1 MMRRIKLVLF
11 VLIGCMLTSCDY
23 IDTTKITEED
33 IVAQSYI
40 EATEPII
47 EEKPKN
53 IEYELGDITQK
64 EADEFTNLFNESNIY
79 GCLANMYYEDASKID
94 WTKIV
99 FEYSDKIQM
108 ADEKQI
114 AKYQDITGIRHGL
127 EYGLFT
133 ISKKDYDELI
143 KGYTGLTTVDYD
155 EKLLGTYIPE
165 FDSYFILYGQSIYI
179 ENLQCVGGTIAGDTY
194 TLRMVKFADDGI
206 SYIED
211 GFHNFDNYIVIK
223 KIADNN
229 FQMISCTP
237 IVEEFRYENSIRTIY
252 NPEFGELTFMAFSP
266 DDRMSVGH
274 DGSYYLFK
282 GPEIIWCLGGDN
294 LENTIDDKLLNVD
307 SVSILDISYDNW
319 DDILIQSTYEDQQGR
334 RYNKYRVYTVDSHN
348 GYYNFSK
355 GISDY
360 LNKTCD
366 GKDIDDVEKR
376 LSEITVFGDY
386 EMISYYKSKQSTL
399 HEPETSKRIYADL
412 CYKADSITHDV
423 TNWTTINEYE
433 YRDITW
439 EDFIKKYDVST
450 EDLNISKSDWM
461 GINIV
466 YNFDTENVGDN
477 VFLLTNNRILVETQG
492 LFIVEEHHIYYFD
505 N

>member
-1 MMRRIKLVLF
+1 MMRKIKLIIF

-23 IDTTKITEED
+23 IDTTEITEGD
-33 IVAQSYI
+33 TVAQSNI
-40 EATEPII
+40 EAAEPVI
-47 EEKPKN
+47 EETPKP
-53 IEYELGDITQK
+53 IVYELGDITQK
-64 EADEFTNLFNESNIY
+64 EAACFTELFKERNIY
-79 GCLANMYYEDASKID
+79 GCLANIYYENASQID

-99 FEYSDKIQM
+99 FTYSDKIKL

-114 AKYQDITGIRHGL
+114 AKYQEMTGIRHGL
-127 EYGLFT
+127 EYGAFI

-143 KGYTGLTTVDYD
+143 KSYTGLTTADYD
-155 EKLLGTYIPE
+155 EKLLGTYMSEYDAYIM
-165 FDSYFILYGQSIYI
+165 LYGESVYI
-179 ENLQCVGGTIAGDTY
+179 DNLKCIGGTIAGDMY
-194 TLRMVKFADDGI
+194 TLRMVRLAEDGI

-211 GFHNFDNYIVIK
+211 GFHNFDNSIVVK
-223 KIADNN
+223 KISEDTYE
-229 FQMISCTP
+229 MVSCTP
-237 IVEEFRYENSIRTIY
+237 IVEEYRYEDSICTIN
-252 NPEFGELTFMAFSP
+252 NPQYGELTFMAFSS
-266 DDRMSVGH
+266 DDRMTPGH

-282 GPEIIWCLGGDN
+282 GPEPIWCLNGDN
-294 LENTIDDKLLNVD
+294 LDNTIDDRLVNVD
-307 SVSILDISYDNW
+307 NVRVLDVSYDNLE
-319 DDILIQSTYEDQQGR
+319 DILIQSTYEDLQGN
-334 RYNKYRVYTVDSHN
+334 RYNKYRLYTVDSLN
-348 GYYNFSK
+348 GYYHFSK

-360 LNKTCD
+360 LNKTCN
-366 GKDIDDVEKR
+366 GRKIEDVVTW

-386 EMISYYKSKQSTL
+386 EMIAYYKSKQSTL

-412 CYKADSITHDV
+412 SYKADCITHDV
-423 TNWTTINEYE
+423 TNWTAINDYE
-433 YRDITW
+433 YKDISW

-466 YNFDTENVGDN
+466 YDFDTENVGDN